1 MWPNSFEERLT
12 AWTALRDNEALP
24 LEDYLRQVNSWWHT
38 TPWSPYYL
46 HWDDRAEWPTP
57 WQLLSDNVFCPVSR
71 GLGVLYTLALSPRA
85 IDAELVEVD
94 NDNLVLVNH
103 GKYTLNY
110 HPSEIVNIKLPEVVS
125 SHRISIEEIKNKF

>member
-1 MWPNSFEERLT
+1 M
-12 AWTALRDNEALP
+12 
-24 LEDYLRQVNSWWHT
+24 
-38 TPWSPYYL
+38 
-46 HWDDRAEWPTP
+46 
-57 WQLLSDNVFCPVSR
+57 
-71 GLGVLYTLALSPRA
+71 LYTLALSPRA

-94 NDNLVLVNH
+94 NDNLVLVDQ